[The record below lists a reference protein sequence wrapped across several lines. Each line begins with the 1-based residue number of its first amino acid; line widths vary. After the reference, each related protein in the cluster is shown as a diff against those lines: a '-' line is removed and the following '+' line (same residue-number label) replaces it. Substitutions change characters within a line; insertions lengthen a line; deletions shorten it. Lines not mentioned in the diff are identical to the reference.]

1 MTLNFR
7 SYLKIRLL
15 VALSI
20 LIAVVTSNTAFG
32 ANELGVRVSVIAESD
47 SKNSQ
52 LYTDNSK
59 LWFISPKNQVLTR
72 TIWIQDTVGNDQ
84 VISLS
89 IGGAKNVSGKIEYDA
104 ANKSEISD
112 WVTFSEN
119 NFLLEARNQK
129 KIVGR

>member
-119 NFLLEARNQK
+119 NFQ
-129 KIVGR
+129 IGRAHV